1 MSGNEMSKEDVA
13 NTMMTYYHV
22 RKGGPKDKRIRRV
35 ELMGEHTPKPLHW
48 VKVTQS
54 PDLKLVPITSIK
66 ASFEAKFGDIGDLYR
81 PLIEKDSNKEREFC
95 LVGFFQ
101 RVHAADSVKTARKEG
116 GQLYIDEVPM
126 NVELAK
132 PYFVDLYPRPKS
144 APLTDYK
151 RMCILQDP

>member
-1 MSGNEMSKEDVA
+1 MSKEDVA

-54 PDLKLVPITSIK
+54 PEMSLVPITSIK
-66 ASFEAKFGDIGDLYR
+66 ASFEHKFGDIGDLYR
-81 PLIEKDSNKEREFC
+81 PLVEKDSNKEREFC
-95 LVGFFQ
+95 LVGFFK
-101 RVHAADSVKTARKEG
+101 RVDADESVKAARKEG
-116 GQLYIDEVPM
+116 GQLYIDQVPM

-132 PYFVDLYPRPKS
+132 PYIVDLYPRPRS
-144 APLTDYK
+144 ATLTDYK